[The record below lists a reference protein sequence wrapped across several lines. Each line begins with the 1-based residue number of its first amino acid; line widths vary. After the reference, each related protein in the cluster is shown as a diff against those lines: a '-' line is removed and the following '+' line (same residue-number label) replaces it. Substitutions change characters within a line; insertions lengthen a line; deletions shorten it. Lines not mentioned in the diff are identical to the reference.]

1 MPGHYKKKL
10 KMSSVSKKAKSGKM
24 NKMKKQKMQKGG
36 NMKKK
41 VHCVCSR
48 NHHPMLIQKGGKLLS
63 PAQLKLLQRQH
74 PDFRT
79 LPVKS
84 KQRGMGHCGCQR
96 GGDFLGIGKA
106 FSKVGKAI
114 VSNPLRL
121 AGAIGTL
128 GLSETFLTPSQLIR
142 DATGVKTS
150 TVLDKAAPL
159 LSKAGGKELA
169 LAGKL
174 TSKGLQMVG
183 LGRRR

>member
-1 MPGHYKKKL
+1 MPGHYKK
-10 KMSSVSKKAKSGKM
+10 GKM
-24 NKMKKQKMQKGG
+24 NKKKRVNKVSKMKKQKGG
-36 NMKKK
+36 QMKKN

-48 NHHPMLIQKGGKLLS
+48 NHHPMGMQTGGRLLS
-63 PAQLKLLQRQH
+63 PAAMKLLQRQH

-79 LPVKS
+79 LPVKT
-84 KQRGMGHCGCQR
+84 KQRGMGHCGKQCIQC
-96 GGDFLGIGKA
+96 GGSFFGDIGKA

>member
-1 MPGHYKKKL
+1 MPGHYKKKVS
-10 KMSSVSKKAKSGKM
+10 MSSISKKAKKMKSG
-24 NKMKKQKMQKGG
+24 KMKKQKGG
-36 NMKKK
+36 QMKKN

-48 NHHPMLIQKGGKLLS
+48 IHHPMGKMQKGGRFS
-63 PAQLKLLQRQH
+63 PAMMKLLQRQH

-79 LPVKS
+79 LPVKT
-84 KQRGMGHCGCQR
+84 KQRGMGHCGCQY